1 MIQNI
6 EHLLK
11 VYIKNKL
18 KLSNLKNKTQ
28 NYREKYESS
37 NSKLEKRK
45 MSYMKLINKMTCE
58 DQKHQVLAQFL
69 KKKKPII
76 H

>member
-11 VYIKNKL
+11 VYIRSKL

-28 NYREKYESS
+28 NYKEKYESS

-45 MSYMKLINKMTCE
+45 MNCMKSINKMTCE
-58 DQKHQVLAQFL
+58 AQKHQALAQFL